1 MSKKDKYDHSRDIK
15 LANGLEFGVRFNGQA
30 HNKVRP
36 AKLDS
41 SSQAKALKQRQNSQ
55 NHQ

>member
-1 MSKKDKYDHSRDIK
+1 MSKKDKYDHSRDIER
-15 LANGLEFGVRFNGQA
+15 ANGLEFGVRFNGQA

-41 SSQAKALKQRQNSQ
+41 SSQAKALKHRQNTQ
-55 NHQ
+55 DHE